1 MIISGNNKSRI
12 LTEEKKKIS
21 YWQRLREKYRI
32 SIVNE
37 YTLSE
42 HWHLHLSGWGAI
54 VVLAILFL
62 LSLALFSL
70 VILYTPIKHYLP
82 GYSEDIRQE
91 LVQESVRLDS
101 IGTSLELQRQYL
113 NIIKQVV
120 AGEAHTDTV
129 QSLDSM
135 QIIMREQLLEAQKE
149 ATEEFIAQY
158 EAKEKD
164 NMYLFS
170 NMHSMPA
177 PIVSFSTPV
186 HGSIVQHFSVQENR
200 LGVVIN
206 TLDDEDVIATLD
218 GTIIYVNHEINN
230 SYTIILK
237 HAKYLTIY
245 RGLKKV
251 LLPIGENV
259 KQGECIGLA
268 RNSITFELWEDKKA
282 IDPEKIIAF

>member
-1 MIISGNNKSRI
+1 
-12 LTEEKKKIS
+12 
-21 YWQRLREKYRI
+21 
-32 SIVNE
+32 
-37 YTLSE
+37 
-42 HWHLHLSGWGAI
+42 
-54 VVLAILFL
+54 
-62 LSLALFSL
+62 
-70 VILYTPIKHYLP
+70 
-82 GYSEDIRQE
+82 
-91 LVQESVRLDS
+91 
-101 IGTSLELQRQYL
+101 
-113 NIIKQVV
+113 
-120 AGEAHTDTV
+120 
-129 QSLDSM
+129 
-135 QIIMREQLLEAQKE
+135 MREQLLEAQKE

-268 RNSITFELWEDKKA
+268 RNSITFELWEDNKA